1 MQNNLNISENLKSAI
16 RIAQAFAKENKNERI
31 GPSHLLRGLMHREVG
46 LHDFLK
52 SLGKDAGYIAEWAE
66 VRIDEYPKS
75 NIIPEVPLADEDVV
89 NVIEEADNIRLK
101 FGLDLTDAVCVLTA
115 LIKPNLAYSVDQLKS
130 LPLREKEIIENYI
143 DVNNIRNVIT
153 SPNIYSGNN
162 ATLQSNEAVS
172 GAIFTY
178 CIDKNA
184 RVKEGK
190 TDPVVGRDKEIVMMV
205 EILGRRSKPNVL
217 LIGEPG
223 VGKSAL
229 VDGFVQKIISGQVP
243 STLKSA
249 IVFELEPGTL
259 LAGASYKGE
268 VEDRL
273 KNIIKD
279 IKKFDKAIL
288 FIDELHTL
296 IDSKGAVG
304 SGVANML
311 KPELARGELTIIAA
325 TTQEEYRKIIEP
337 DAAFSRRFET
347 LTVNEPDFFT
357 TTKMIKTLLAGY
369 EKHHGI
375 KVHPEVIGESTR
387 LAKRYIK
394 DKRLPDAAIDLL
406 DRTMAAVKMMNETSL
421 PELQAIEAEI
431 QVIFDNQELNETDKA
446 REFKWA
452 HSVLLNKLSPVLS
465 GQLENTTDVVKM
477 ELANE
482 VHQELKSIIEK
493 LKLVLANKKE
503 EVTKQDIAAVIAHKT
518 GIPVGKIQTQERD
531 KLLTIESHL
540 KRRVVGQNHAIKTL
554 SDAIVESRSG
564 INKQGQPIGSFFFLG
579 PTGTGKT
586 ELTKAIAEFLF
597 NDEKA
602 MIRFDMS
609 EFKEEHSAA
618 LLYGAPPGY
627 VGYEEGGML
636 VNKIRQQPY
645 SVVLFDEIEKA
656 HYSVFD
662 TFLQIMDEG
671 TLHDKLGKEGDFS
684 NSLIIF
690 TSNIGSEWVAE
701 QIQKG
706 SLPTSQQLM
715 DIMAKHFR
723 PEFLARLS
731 EIIPFAPISEEHVVR
746 ILEIQMASLIE
757 SLRKQDVQLNVSSA
771 AKKELALSDFS
782 PKYGARQL
790 STVIRNKLRR
800 PIARMLVSGELI
812 KGDELIIEKEEGLS
826 ELTWKINRN
835 KEMLFVGEKKVL
847 NSTTV

>member
-1 MQNNLNISENLKSAI
+1 MQNSLTISENLKSAI
-16 RIAQAFAKENKNERI
+16 RVAQAFAKENKNEKI
-31 GPSHLLRGLMHREVG
+31 GVSHMLRALMHKEAG

-52 SLGKDAGYIAEWAE
+52 SIGKDIGYISEWAE
-66 VRIDEYPKS
+66 VRIDEYPKV
-75 NIIPEVPLADEDVV
+75 NNVPEIPLADEQLTK
-89 NVIEEADNIRLK
+89 VIEDADNIGLK
-101 FGLDLTDAVCVLTA
+101 LGLDYTDTICVLVA
-115 LIKPNLAYSVDQLKS
+115 LVKPNSAYTLSQLKS
-130 LPLREKEIIENYI
+130 LPLREAEIIEQYLDHHKI
-143 DVNNIRNVIT
+143 KNVFSASSEST
-153 SPNIYSGNN
+153 DG
-162 ATLQSNEAVS
+162 SNGSVQENHGMS
-172 GAIFTY
+172 GALFSY

-184 RVKEGK
+184 LVAQGK
-190 TDPVVGRDKEIVMMV
+190 TDPVVGRDKEIVMMI

-229 VDGFVQKIISGQVP
+229 VDGFVSKIIAGEVP
-243 STLKSA
+243 STLKSS
-249 IVFELEPGTL
+249 IVFELELGKL

-273 KNIIKD
+273 KNILKE

-296 IDSKGAVG
+296 LDSKGAAG
-304 SGVANML
+304 TGVSNML

-325 TTQEEYRKIIEP
+325 STQEEYRKVIEP
-337 DAAFSRRFET
+337 DAAFNRRFET
-347 LTVNEPDFFT
+347 LTVNEPDFST
-357 TTKMIKTLLAGY
+357 TSKMLQILLPKY

-375 KVHPEVIGESTR
+375 KVNPEVIGDSIR

-406 DRTMAAVKMMNETSL
+406 DRTMAAVKMMKETSL
-421 PELQAIEAEI
+421 AELEK
-431 QVIFDNQELNETDKA
+431 VET
-446 REFKWA
+446 EFATVFNDTQLSTEEKLKEYKWI
-452 HSVLLNKLSPVLS
+452 HGVLMNKLSPVLV
-465 GQLENTTDVVKM
+465 GQLEESNDIDKM
-477 ELANE
+477 DTEKELYT
-482 VHQELKSIIEK
+482 ELQQVIEK
-493 LKLVLANKKE
+493 FKKIAAQPKDE
-503 EVTKQDIAAVIAHKT
+503 IVKEDIAAVIAHKT

-531 KLLTIESHL
+531 KLLSIEEQL
-540 KRRVVGQNHAIKTL
+540 KRRVVGQNHAIKVL
-554 SDAIVESRSG
+554 SDAIIESRSG
-564 INKQGQPIGSFFFLG
+564 IIKQGQPIGSFFFLG

-636 VNKIRQQPY
+636 VNKIRKQPY

-656 HYSVFD
+656 HHSVFD

-671 TLHDKLGKEGDFS
+671 VLHDKLGKEGDFS
-684 NSLIIF
+684 NSIVIF
-690 TSNIGSEWVAE
+690 TSNIGSEWVSE

-706 SLPTSQQLM
+706 VLPTSQQLM
-715 DIMAKHFR
+715 DIMAKNFR

-731 EIIPFAPISEEHVVR
+731 EIIPFAPISEENAVR
-746 ILEIQMASLIE
+746 ILEIQMGSLIN
-757 SLRKQDVQLNVSSA
+757 SLVKLDIQLNLTPD

-790 STVIRNKLRR
+790 STVIRNRLRR
-800 PIARMLVSGELI
+800 KIARMLVSGELL
-812 KGDELIIEKEEGLS
+812 KGDQLMIEKENDQK
-826 ELTWKINRN
+826 ELLWKINRN
-835 KEMLFVGEKKVL
+835 DKIIVC
-847 NSTTV
+847 NS

>member
-1 MQNNLNISENLKSAI
+1 MQNSLTISENLKSAI
-16 RIAQAFAKENKNERI
+16 RVAQAFAKENKNEKI
-31 GPSHLLRGLMHREVG
+31 GVSHMLRALMHREAG
-46 LHDFLK
+46 LQDFLK
-52 SLGKDAGYIAEWAE
+52 SIGKDTGYIAEWAE
-66 VRIDEYPKS
+66 VRIDEYPKVS
-75 NIIPEVPLADEDVV
+75 TVPEVPLADEQLTK
-89 NVIEEADNIRLK
+89 VIEDADNIGLK
-101 FGLDLTDAVCVLTA
+101 LGLDYTDTICVLVA
-115 LIKPNLAYSVDQLKS
+115 LVKPNSAYTLSQLKS
-130 LPLREKEIIENYI
+130 LPLREAEIIEQYL
-143 DVNNIRNVIT
+143 DLHKMKNVFSSSDGSADGST
-153 SPNIYSGNN
+153 GNVKEN
-162 ATLQSNEAVS
+162 HTMS
-172 GAIFTY
+172 GALFSY

-184 RVKEGK
+184 LVTQGK

-229 VDGFVQKIISGQVP
+229 VDGFVSKIIAGEVP
-243 STLKSA
+243 SALKSS
-249 IVFELEPGTL
+249 IVFELELGKL

-273 KNIIKD
+273 KNILKE

-296 IDSKGAVG
+296 LDSKGAAG
-304 SGVANML
+304 TGVSNML

-325 TTQEEYRKIIEP
+325 STQEEYRKVIEP
-337 DAAFSRRFET
+337 DAAFNRRFET
-347 LTVNEPDFFT
+347 LTVNEPDFST
-357 TTKMIKTLLAGY
+357 TSKMLQILLPKY

-375 KVHPEVIGESTR
+375 KVNPEVIGDSIR

-406 DRTMAAVKMMNETSL
+406 DRTMAAVKMMKETSL
-421 PELQAIEAEI
+421 AELEK
-431 QVIFDNQELNETDKA
+431 VET
-446 REFKWA
+446 EFATVFNDVQLSTEEKLKEYKWV
-452 HSVLLNKLSPVLS
+452 HGVLMNKLSPVLV
-465 GQLENTTDVVKM
+465 GQLEESSDIDKM
-477 ELANE
+477 ETE
-482 VHQELKSIIEK
+482 KELYTELQHVIEK
-493 LKLVLANKKE
+493 FKKIAAQPKD
-503 EVTKQDIAAVIAHKT
+503 EVSKEDIAAVIAHKT

-531 KLLTIESHL
+531 KLLSIEEQL
-540 KRRVVGQNHAIKTL
+540 KRRVVGQDHAIKVL
-554 SDAIVESRSG
+554 SDAIIESRSG
-564 INKQGQPIGSFFFLG
+564 IIKQGQPIGSFFFLG

-636 VNKIRQQPY
+636 VNKIRKQPY

-656 HYSVFD
+656 HHSVFD

-671 TLHDKLGKEGDFS
+671 VLHDKLGKEGDFS
-684 NSLIIF
+684 NSIVIF
-690 TSNIGSEWVAE
+690 TSNIGSEWVSE

-706 SLPTSQQLM
+706 ILPTSQQLM
-715 DIMAKHFR
+715 DIMAKNFR

-731 EIIPFAPISEEHVVR
+731 EIIPFAPISEENAVR
-746 ILEIQMASLIE
+746 ILEIQMGSLIN
-757 SLRKQDVQLNVSSA
+757 SLTKLDIQLNLTMD

-790 STVIRNKLRR
+790 STVIRNRLRR
-800 PIARMLVSGELI
+800 KIARMLVSSELQ
-812 KGDELIIEKEEGLS
+812 KGDQLVIEKEKEQK

-835 KEMLFVGEKKVL
+835 DKIILC
-847 NSTTV
+847 NS

>member
-1 MQNNLNISENLKSAI
+1 MQNSLTISENLKSAI
-16 RIAQAFAKENKNERI
+16 RVAQAFAKENKNEKI
-31 GPSHLLRGLMHREVG
+31 GVSHMLRALMHREAG
-46 LHDFLK
+46 LQDFLK
-52 SLGKDAGYIAEWAE
+52 SIGKDTGYIAEWAE
-66 VRIDEYPKS
+66 VRIDEYPKVS
-75 NIIPEVPLADEDVV
+75 TVPEVPLADEQLT
-89 NVIEEADNIRLK
+89 NVIEDADNIGLK
-101 FGLDLTDAVCVLTA
+101 LGLDYTDTICVLVA
-115 LIKPNLAYSVDQLKS
+115 LVKPNAAYTLSQLKS
-130 LPLREKEIIENYI
+130 LPLREAEIMEQYLDHHKIKNVFAASTESGDGSVHENQ
-143 DVNNIRNVIT
+143 
-153 SPNIYSGNN
+153 GM
-162 ATLQSNEAVS
+162 S
-172 GAIFTY
+172 GALFSY

-184 RVKEGK
+184 LVAQGK
-190 TDPVVGRDKEIVMMV
+190 TDPVVGRDREIVMMI

-229 VDGFVQKIISGQVP
+229 VDGFVSKIIAGEVP
-243 STLKSA
+243 STLKSS
-249 IVFELEPGTL
+249 IVFELELGKL

-273 KNIIKD
+273 KNILKE

-296 IDSKGAVG
+296 LDSKGAAG
-304 SGVANML
+304 TGISNML

-325 TTQEEYRKIIEP
+325 STQEEYRKVIEP
-337 DAAFSRRFET
+337 DAAFNRRFET
-347 LTVNEPDFFT
+347 LTVNEPDFST
-357 TTKMIKTLLAGY
+357 TSKMLQILLPKY

-375 KVHPEVIGESTR
+375 NVNKEVIGDSIR

-406 DRTMAAVKMMNETSL
+406 DRTMAAVKMMKETSL
-421 PELQAIEAEI
+421 TELEKVETEFAGVFNDAELST
-431 QVIFDNQELNETDKA
+431 EEKLKEY
-446 REFKWA
+446 KWI
-452 HSVLLNKLSPVLS
+452 HGVLMNKLSPVLV
-465 GQLENTTDVVKM
+465 GQLEESNDIDKM
-477 ELANE
+477 DTEKELYT
-482 VHQELKSIIEK
+482 ELQQVIEK
-493 LKLVLANKKE
+493 FKTIAAQPKDEIVKE
-503 EVTKQDIAAVIAHKT
+503 DIAAVIAHKT

-531 KLLTIESHL
+531 KLLSIEEQL
-540 KRRVVGQNHAIKTL
+540 KRRVIGQDHAIKVL

-564 INKQGQPIGSFFFLG
+564 IIKQGQPIGSFFFLG

-636 VNKIRQQPY
+636 VNKIRKQPY

-656 HYSVFD
+656 HHSVFD

-671 TLHDKLGKEGDFS
+671 VLHDKLGKEGDFS
-684 NSLIIF
+684 NSIVIF
-690 TSNIGSEWVAE
+690 TSNIGSEWVSE

-706 SLPTSQQLM
+706 ILPTSQQLM
-715 DIMAKHFR
+715 DIMAKNFR

-731 EIIPFAPISEEHVVR
+731 EIIPFAPISEDNAVR
-746 ILEIQMASLIE
+746 ILEIQMGSLIN
-757 SLRKQDVQLNVSSA
+757 SLIKMDIQLNLTLD

-790 STVIRNKLRR
+790 STVIRNRLRR
-800 PIARMLVSGELI
+800 KIARMLVSGELL
-812 KGDELIIEKEEGLS
+812 KGDQLIIEKEKDQK
-826 ELTWKINRN
+826 ELLWKINRN
-835 KEMLFVGEKKVL
+835 DKIILC
-847 NSTTV
+847 NS

>member
-1 MQNNLNISENLKSAI
+1 MQNSLTISENLKSAI
-16 RIAQAFAKENKNERI
+16 RVAQAFAKENKNEKI
-31 GPSHLLRGLMHREVG
+31 GVSHMLRALMHREAG

-52 SLGKDAGYIAEWAE
+52 SIGKDTGYIAEWAE
-66 VRIDEYPKS
+66 VRIDEYPKVS
-75 NIIPEVPLADEDVV
+75 TVPEIPLADEQLTK
-89 NVIEEADNIRLK
+89 VIEDADNIGLK
-101 FGLDLTDAVCVLTA
+101 LGLDYTDTICVLVA
-115 LIKPNLAYSVDQLKS
+115 LVKPNSAYTLSQLKS
-130 LPLREKEIIENYI
+130 LPLREAEIIEQYLDQHKI
-143 DVNNIRNVIT
+143 KNVF
-153 SPNIYSGNN
+153 SSSAESAEG
-162 ATLQSNEAVS
+162 SNGSVREHQGMS
-172 GAIFTY
+172 GALFSY

-184 RVKEGK
+184 LVTQGK
-190 TDPVVGRDKEIVMMV
+190 TDPVVGRDKEIVMMI

-229 VDGFVQKIISGQVP
+229 VDGFVSKIIAGEVP
-243 STLKSA
+243 STLKSS
-249 IVFELEPGTL
+249 IVFELELGKL

-273 KNIIKD
+273 KNILKE

-296 IDSKGAVG
+296 LDSKGAAG
-304 SGVANML
+304 SGVSNML

-325 TTQEEYRKIIEP
+325 STQEEYRKIIEP
-337 DAAFSRRFET
+337 DAAFNRRFET
-347 LTVNEPDFFT
+347 LTVNEPDFST
-357 TTKMIKTLLAGY
+357 TSKMLQILLPKY
-369 EKHHGI
+369 EKHHDI
-375 KVHPEVIGESTR
+375 KVNPEVIGDSIR

-406 DRTMAAVKMMNETSL
+406 DRTMAAVKMMKETSL
-421 PELQAIEAEI
+421 AELEK
-431 QVIFDNQELNETDKA
+431 VET
-446 REFKWA
+446 EFATVFNDAQLSTEEKLKEYKWI
-452 HSVLLNKLSPVLS
+452 HGVLMNKLSPVLV
-465 GQLENTTDVVKM
+465 GQLEESNDIDKM
-477 ELANE
+477 DTEKELYT
-482 VHQELKSIIEK
+482 ELQQVIEK
-493 LKLVLANKKE
+493 FKKIAAQPKDE
-503 EVTKQDIAAVIAHKT
+503 IVKEDIAAVIAHKT

-531 KLLTIESHL
+531 KLLSIEEQL
-540 KRRVVGQNHAIKTL
+540 KRRVVGQNHAIKVL
-554 SDAIVESRSG
+554 SDAIIESRSG
-564 INKQGQPIGSFFFLG
+564 IIKQGQPIGSFFFLG

-636 VNKIRQQPY
+636 VNKIRKQPY

-656 HYSVFD
+656 HHSVFD

-671 TLHDKLGKEGDFS
+671 VLHDKLGKEGDFS
-684 NSLIIF
+684 NSIVIF
-690 TSNIGSEWVAE
+690 TSNIGSEWVSE

-706 SLPTSQQLM
+706 ILPTSQQLM
-715 DIMAKHFR
+715 DIMAKNFR

-731 EIIPFAPISEEHVVR
+731 EIIPFAPISEENAVR
-746 ILEIQMASLIE
+746 ILEIQMGSLIT
-757 SLRKQDVQLNVSSA
+757 SLVKLDIQLNLTMD

-790 STVIRNKLRR
+790 STVIRNRLRR
-800 PIARMLVSGELI
+800 KIARMLVSGELL
-812 KGDELIIEKEEGLS
+812 KGDQLLIEKENDQK
-826 ELTWKINRN
+826 ELLWKINRN
-835 KEMLFVGEKKVL
+835 DKIIVC
-847 NSTTV
+847 NS

>member
-1 MQNNLNISENLKSAI
+1 MQNSLTISENLKSAI
-16 RIAQAFAKENKNERI
+16 RVAQAFAKENKNEKI
-31 GPSHLLRGLMHREVG
+31 GVSHMLRALMHKEAG

-52 SLGKDAGYIAEWAE
+52 SIGKDISYISEWAE
-66 VRIDEYPKS
+66 VRIDEYSKV
-75 NIIPEVPLADEDVV
+75 NNVPEVPLADEQLTK
-89 NVIEEADNIRLK
+89 VIEDADNIGLK
-101 FGLDLTDAVCVLTA
+101 LGLDYTDTICVLVA
-115 LIKPNLAYSVDQLKS
+115 LVKPNSAYTLSQLKS
-130 LPLREKEIIENYI
+130 LPLREAEIIEQYLDHHKI
-143 DVNNIRNVIT
+143 KNVFSASSESADGST
-153 SPNIYSGNN
+153 GGVQENHGM
-162 ATLQSNEAVS
+162 S
-172 GAIFTY
+172 GALFSY

-184 RVKEGK
+184 LVAQGK
-190 TDPVVGRDKEIVMMV
+190 TDPVVGRDKEIVMMI

-229 VDGFVQKIISGQVP
+229 VDGFVSKIIAGEVP
-243 STLKSA
+243 STLKSSV
-249 IVFELEPGTL
+249 VFELELGKL

-273 KNIIKD
+273 KNILKE

-296 IDSKGAVG
+296 LDSKGAAG
-304 SGVANML
+304 TGVSNML

-325 TTQEEYRKIIEP
+325 STQEEYRKVIEP
-337 DAAFSRRFET
+337 DAAFNRRFET
-347 LTVNEPDFFT
+347 LTVNEPDFST
-357 TTKMIKTLLAGY
+357 TSKMLQILLPKY

-375 KVHPEVIGESTR
+375 KVNQEVIGDSIR

-406 DRTMAAVKMMNETSL
+406 DRTMAAVKMMKETSL
-421 PELQAIEAEI
+421 AELEK
-431 QVIFDNQELNETDKA
+431 VET
-446 REFKWA
+446 EFATVFNDTQLPTEEKLKEYKWI
-452 HSVLLNKLSPVLS
+452 HGVLMNKLSPVLV
-465 GQLENTTDVVKM
+465 GQLEESNDIDKM
-477 ELANE
+477 DTEKELYT
-482 VHQELKSIIEK
+482 ELQQVIEK
-493 LKLVLANKKE
+493 FKKIAAQPKDE
-503 EVTKQDIAAVIAHKT
+503 IVKEDIAAVIAHKT

-531 KLLTIESHL
+531 KLLSIEEQL
-540 KRRVVGQNHAIKTL
+540 KRRVVGQNHAIKVL
-554 SDAIVESRSG
+554 SDAIIESRSG
-564 INKQGQPIGSFFFLG
+564 IIKQGQPIGSFFFLG

-636 VNKIRQQPY
+636 VNKIRKQPY

-656 HYSVFD
+656 HHSVFD

-671 TLHDKLGKEGDFS
+671 VLHDKLGKEGDFS
-684 NSLIIF
+684 NSIVIF
-690 TSNIGSEWVAE
+690 TSNIGSEWVSE

-706 SLPTSQQLM
+706 VLPTSQQLM
-715 DIMAKHFR
+715 DIMAKNFR

-731 EIIPFAPISEEHVVR
+731 EIIPFAPISEENAVR
-746 ILEIQMASLIE
+746 ILEIQMGSLIN
-757 SLRKQDVQLNVSSA
+757 SLIKLDIQLNLTA
-771 AKKELALSDFS
+771 DAKKELALSDFS

-790 STVIRNKLRR
+790 STVIRNRLRR
-800 PIARMLVSGELI
+800 KIARMLVSGELL
-812 KGDELIIEKEEGLS
+812 KGDQLMIEKENDQK
-826 ELTWKINRN
+826 ELLWKINRN
-835 KEMLFVGEKKVL
+835 DKIIVC
-847 NSTTV
+847 NS

>member
-1 MQNNLNISENLKSAI
+1 MENSLTISENLKSAI
-16 RIAQAFAKENKNERI
+16 RIAQAFAKENKNEKI
-31 GPSHLLRGLMHREVG
+31 GVSHILRALMHREAG

-52 SLGKDAGYIAEWAE
+52 AIGKDPGYIAEWAE

-75 NIIPEVPLADEDVV
+75 NTVPEAPLADEQLTK
-89 NVIEEADNIRLK
+89 VIEDADNVGLK
-101 FGLDLTDAVCVLTA
+101 LGLDFTDTICVLVA
-115 LIKPNLAYSVDQLKS
+115 LVKPNSAYTLSQLKS
-130 LPLREKEIIENYI
+130 LPLRENEIIEQYL
-143 DVNNIRNVIT
+143 DHHNIKNVFAAPSGENKQNGNLAA
-153 SPNIYSGNN
+153 SPGM
-162 ATLQSNEAVS
+162 S
-172 GAIFTY
+172 GALFSY

-184 RVKEGK
+184 LVSQGK
-190 TDPVVGRDKEIVMMV
+190 TDPVVGRDKEIVQMI

-229 VDGFVQKIISGQVP
+229 VDGFVSKIIAGEVP
-243 STLKSA
+243 STLKQA
-249 IVFELEPGTL
+249 IVFELELGKL

-273 KNIIKD
+273 KNILKE

-296 IDSKGAVG
+296 LDSKGAAG
-304 SGVANML
+304 SGVSNML

-325 TTQEEYRKIIEP
+325 STQEEYRKIIEP
-337 DAAFSRRFET
+337 DAAFNRRFET
-347 LTVNEPDFFT
+347 LTVNEPDIST
-357 TTKMIKTLLAGY
+357 TAKMLKIVLPKY

-375 KVHPEVIGESTR
+375 KVNPEVINDSIR

-406 DRTMAAVKMMNETSL
+406 DRTMAAVKMMKETSL
-421 PELQAIEAEI
+421 TELEKVETEFAAVFNDVELAAE
-431 QVIFDNQELNETDKA
+431 EKLKEY
-446 REFKWA
+446 KWIYA
-452 HSVLLNKLSPVLS
+452 VLMNKLSPVLV
-465 GQLENTTDVVKM
+465 GQLEESKDIERM
-477 ELANE
+477 ETE
-482 VHQELKSIIEK
+482 KELYTELQNVIEK
-493 LKLVLANKKE
+493 FKKITAQPKE
-503 EVTKQDIAAVIAHKT
+503 EIEKDDVAAVIAHKT

-531 KLLTIESHL
+531 KLLNIEDQL
-540 KRRVVGQNHAIKTL
+540 KRRVVGQDHAIKVL

-564 INKQGQPIGSFFFLG
+564 IMKPGQPIGSFFFLG

-602 MIRFDMS
+602 MVRFDMS

-656 HYSVFD
+656 HHSVFD

-671 TLHDKLGKEGDFS
+671 VLHDKLGKEGDFS
-684 NSLIIF
+684 NSIVIF
-690 TSNIGSEWVAE
+690 TSNIGSEWIAE
-701 QIQKG
+701 QIAKG
-706 SLPTSQQLM
+706 VLPTSQQLM
-715 DIMAKHFR
+715 DIMAKNFR

-731 EIIPFAPISEEHVVR
+731 EIIPFAPISEENAVK
-746 ILEIQMASLIE
+746 ILEIQMKALVNSL
-757 SLRKQDVQLNVSSA
+757 LKQDIQLVLSA
-771 AKKELALSDFS
+771 EAKKELALADFT

-790 STVIRNKLRR
+790 STVIRSKLRR
-800 PIARMLVSGELI
+800 RIARMLVSGELL
-812 KGDELIIEKEEGLS
+812 KGDQLLIEKEKEQK
-826 ELTWKINRN
+826 ELLWKINRN
-835 KEMLFVGEKKVL
+835 DEIIVC
-847 NSTTV
+847 NS

>member
-1 MQNNLNISENLKSAI
+1 MQNSLTISENLKSAI
-16 RIAQAFAKENKNERI
+16 RVAQAFAKENKNEKI
-31 GPSHLLRGLMHREVG
+31 GVSHMLRALMHREAG
-46 LHDFLK
+46 LQDFLK
-52 SLGKDAGYIAEWAE
+52 SIGKDVGYISEWAE
-66 VRIDEYPKS
+66 VRIDEYPKVS
-75 NIIPEVPLADEDVV
+75 TVPEVPLADEQLTK
-89 NVIEEADNIRLK
+89 VIEDADNIGLK
-101 FGLDLTDAVCVLTA
+101 LGLDYTDPICVLVA
-115 LIKPNLAYSVDQLKS
+115 LVKPNSAYTLSQLKS
-130 LPLREKEIIENYI
+130 LPLREAEIIEQYLDHHKI
-143 DVNNIRNVIT
+143 KNVFSASAESEDGST
-153 SPNIYSGNN
+153 GSGRENHGM
-162 ATLQSNEAVS
+162 S
-172 GAIFTY
+172 GALFSY

-184 RVKEGK
+184 LVTQGK
-190 TDPVVGRDKEIVMMV
+190 TDPVVGRDKEIVMMI

-229 VDGFVQKIISGQVP
+229 VDGFVSKIIAGEVP
-243 STLKSA
+243 STLKSS
-249 IVFELEPGTL
+249 IVFELELGKL

-273 KNIIKD
+273 KNILKE

-296 IDSKGAVG
+296 LDSKGAAG
-304 SGVANML
+304 TGVSNML

-325 TTQEEYRKIIEP
+325 STQEEYRKIIEP
-337 DAAFSRRFET
+337 DAAFNRRFET
-347 LTVNEPDFFT
+347 LTVNEPDFST
-357 TTKMIKTLLAGY
+357 TSKMLQILLPKY

-375 KVHPEVIGESTR
+375 KVNPEVIGDSIR

-406 DRTMAAVKMMNETSL
+406 DRTMAAVKMMKETSL
-421 PELQAIEAEI
+421 AELEKVEIEFATVFNDAQLSTE
-431 QVIFDNQELNETDKA
+431 EKLKEY
-446 REFKWA
+446 KWI
-452 HSVLLNKLSPVLS
+452 HGVLMNKLSPVLV
-465 GQLENTTDVVKM
+465 GQLEESNDIDKM
-477 ELANE
+477 DTEKELYT
-482 VHQELKSIIEK
+482 ELQQVIEK
-493 LKLVLANKKE
+493 FKKIAAQPKDE
-503 EVTKQDIAAVIAHKT
+503 IVKEDIAAVIAHKT

-531 KLLTIESHL
+531 KLLSIEEQL
-540 KRRVVGQNHAIKTL
+540 KRRVVGQDHAIKVL

-564 INKQGQPIGSFFFLG
+564 IIKQGQPIGSFFFLG

-636 VNKIRQQPY
+636 VNKIRKQPY

-656 HYSVFD
+656 HHSVFD

-671 TLHDKLGKEGDFS
+671 VLHDKLGKEGDFS
-684 NSLIIF
+684 NSIVIF
-690 TSNIGSEWVAE
+690 TSNIGSEWVSE

-706 SLPTSQQLM
+706 ILPTSQQLM
-715 DIMAKHFR
+715 DIMAKNFR

-731 EIIPFAPISEEHVVR
+731 EIIPFAPISEDNAVR
-746 ILEIQMASLIE
+746 ILEIQMGTLINSLVKLDI
-757 SLRKQDVQLNVSSA
+757 RLNLSSD

-790 STVIRNKLRR
+790 STVIRNRLRR
-800 PIARMLVSGELI
+800 KIARMLVSGELL
-812 KGDELIIEKEEGLS
+812 KGDELIIEKEKEQK
-826 ELTWKINRN
+826 ELLWKINRN
-835 KEMLFVGEKKVL
+835 DKIIVC
-847 NSTTV
+847 NS

>member
-1 MQNNLNISENLKSAI
+1 MQNSLTISENLKSAI
-16 RIAQAFAKENKNERI
+16 RIAQAFAKENKNEKI
-31 GPSHLLRGLMHREVG
+31 GVSHMLRALMHREAG

-52 SLGKDAGYIAEWAE
+52 SIGKDPGYIAEWAE

-75 NIIPEVPLADEDVV
+75 NTVPEVPLADEQLTK
-89 NVIEEADNIRLK
+89 VIEDADNIGLK
-101 FGLDLTDAVCVLTA
+101 LGLDYTDTICVLVA
-115 LIKPNLAYSVDQLKS
+115 LVKPNSAYTLSQLKS
-130 LPLREKEIIENYI
+130 LPLRENEIMEQYLDHHKIKNVFSGSAEN
-143 DVNNIRNVIT
+143 T
-153 SPNIYSGNN
+153 EEGGSSSAN
-162 ATLQSNEAVS
+162 AGMT
-172 GAIFTY
+172 GALFSY

-184 RVKEGK
+184 QVNQGK

-229 VDGFVQKIISGQVP
+229 VDGFVSKILAGEVS
-243 STLKSA
+243 STLKQA
-249 IVFELEPGTL
+249 VVFELELGKL

-273 KNIIKD
+273 KNILKE

-296 IDSKGAVG
+296 LDSKGAAG
-304 SGVANML
+304 SGVSNML

-325 TTQEEYRKIIEP
+325 STQEEYRKVIEP
-337 DAAFSRRFET
+337 DAAFNRRFET
-347 LTVNEPDFFT
+347 LTVSEPDFLT
-357 TTKMIKTLLAGY
+357 TAKMLKIVLPKY

-375 KVHPEVIGESTR
+375 NVNPEVVGESIR

-406 DRTMAAVKMMNETSL
+406 DRTMAAVKMMKETSL
-421 PELQAIEAEI
+421 TELEKVETEFAEVFNDA
-431 QVIFDNQELNETDKA
+431 QLSTEEKLKEY
-446 REFKWA
+446 KWI
-452 HSVLLNKLSPVLS
+452 HSVLMNKLSPVLV
-465 GQLENTTDVVKM
+465 GQLEESRD
-477 ELANE
+477 
-482 VHQELKSIIEK
+482 IEK
-493 LKLVLANKKE
+493 MDTEKELYTELQQVIETFKKISAKPKDE
-503 EVTKQDIAAVIAHKT
+503 IHKDDVAAVIAHKT
-518 GIPVGKIQTQERD
+518 GIPVGKVQTQERD
-531 KLLTIESHL
+531 KLLNIEEQL
-540 KRRVVGQNHAIKTL
+540 KRRVVGQDHAIKVL

-564 INKQGQPIGSFFFLG
+564 IIKQGQPIGSFFFLG

-671 TLHDKLGKEGDFS
+671 VLHDKLGKEGDFS
-684 NSLIIF
+684 NSIVIF
-690 TSNIGSEWVAE
+690 TSNIGSEWIAE

-706 SLPTSQQLM
+706 LLPTSQQLM
-715 DIMAKHFR
+715 DVMAKNFR

-731 EIIPFAPISEEHVVR
+731 EIIPFAPISEENAVK
-746 ILEIQMASLIE
+746 ILEIQMKTLVNSLQ
-757 SLRKQDVQLNVSSA
+757 KQDIQIQLTPE
-771 AKKELALSDFS
+771 AKKELALADFT

-790 STVIRNKLRR
+790 STVIRSRLRR
-800 PIARMLVSGELI
+800 KIARMLVAGELQ
-812 KGDELIIEKEEGLS
+812 KGDTLLIEKENDQK
-826 ELTWKINRN
+826 ELIWKINRDN
-835 KEMLFVGEKKVL
+835 KIIQC
-847 NSTTV
+847 NS

>member
-1 MQNNLNISENLKSAI
+1 MQNSLTISENLKSAI
-16 RIAQAFAKENKNERI
+16 RVAQAFAKENKNERI
-31 GPSHLLRGLMHREVG
+31 GVSHMLRALMHREAG
-46 LHDFLK
+46 LQDFLK
-52 SLGKDAGYIAEWAE
+52 SIGKDYGYIAEWAE
-66 VRIDEYPKS
+66 VRIDEYPKV
-75 NIIPEVPLADEDVV
+75 NTVPEVPLADEQLTK
-89 NVIEEADNIRLK
+89 VIEDADNIGLK
-101 FGLDLTDAVCVLTA
+101 LGLDYTDTICVLVA
-115 LIKPNLAYSVDQLKS
+115 LVKPNSAYTLSQLKS
-130 LPLREKEIIENYI
+130 LPLREAEIIEQYLDLHKMKNVFSSTAETAEGS
-143 DVNNIRNVIT
+143 DGSIRENH
-153 SPNIYSGNN
+153 GM
-162 ATLQSNEAVS
+162 S
-172 GAIFTY
+172 GALFSY

-184 RVKEGK
+184 LVTQGK
-190 TDPVVGRDKEIVMMV
+190 TDPVVGRDKEIVMMI

-229 VDGFVQKIISGQVP
+229 VDGFVNKIIAGEVP
-243 STLKSA
+243 STLKSS
-249 IVFELEPGTL
+249 IVFELELGKL

-273 KNIIKD
+273 KNILKE

-296 IDSKGAVG
+296 LDSKGAAG
-304 SGVANML
+304 SGVSNML

-325 TTQEEYRKIIEP
+325 STQEEYRKIIEP
-337 DAAFSRRFET
+337 DAAFNRRFET
-347 LTVNEPDFFT
+347 LTVNEPDFAT
-357 TTKMIKTLLAGY
+357 TSKMLQILLPKY

-375 KVHPEVIGESTR
+375 NVNPEVIGDSIR

-406 DRTMAAVKMMNETSL
+406 DRTMAAVKMMKETSL
-421 PELQAIEAEI
+421 AELEK
-431 QVIFDNQELNETDKA
+431 VET
-446 REFKWA
+446 EFATVFNDTQLSTEEKLKEYKWI
-452 HSVLLNKLSPVLS
+452 HGVLMNKLSPVLV
-465 GQLENTTDVVKM
+465 GQLEESNDIDKM
-477 ELANE
+477 DTEKELYTELQE
-482 VHQELKSIIEK
+482 VIEK
-493 LKLVLANKKE
+493 FKKIAAQPKDE
-503 EVTKQDIAAVIAHKT
+503 IVKEDIAAVIAHKT

-531 KLLTIESHL
+531 KLLSIEEQL
-540 KRRVVGQNHAIKTL
+540 KRRVVGQDHAIKVL
-554 SDAIVESRSG
+554 SDAIIESRSG
-564 INKQGQPIGSFFFLG
+564 IIKQGQPIGSFFFLG

-636 VNKIRQQPY
+636 VNKIRKQPY

-656 HYSVFD
+656 HHSVFD

-671 TLHDKLGKEGDFS
+671 VLHDKLGKEGDFS
-684 NSLIIF
+684 NSIVIF

-706 SLPTSQQLM
+706 ILPASQQLM
-715 DIMAKHFR
+715 DIMAKNFR

-731 EIIPFAPISEEHVVR
+731 EIIPFAPISEDNAVR
-746 ILEIQMASLIE
+746 ILEIQMGSLLN
-757 SLRKQDVQLNVSSA
+757 SLVKLDIRLELSLD

-782 PKYGARQL
+782 PKCGARQL
-790 STVIRNKLRR
+790 STVIRNRLRR
-800 PIARMLVSGELI
+800 KIARMLVSGELQ
-812 KGDELIIEKEEGLS
+812 KGDLLIIEKEKDQK
-826 ELTWKINRN
+826 ELLWKINRN
-835 KEMLFVGEKKVL
+835 DKIILC
-847 NSTTV
+847 NS

>member
-1 MQNNLNISENLKSAI
+1 MQNSLTISENLKSAI
-16 RIAQAFAKENKNERI
+16 RIAQAFAKENKNEKI
-31 GPSHLLRGLMHREVG
+31 GVSHMLRALMHREAG

-52 SLGKDAGYIAEWAE
+52 SIGKDPAYIAEWAE

-75 NIIPEVPLADEDVV
+75 NTIPEVPLADEQLTK
-89 NVIEEADNIRLK
+89 VIEDADNVGLK
-101 FGLDLTDAVCVLTA
+101 LGLDYTDTICVLVA
-115 LIKPNLAYSVDQLKS
+115 LVKPNSAYTLSQLKS
-130 LPLREKEIIENYI
+130 LPLRENEIMEQYLDHHKIKNVFSTSVSDETQNGSTG
-143 DVNNIRNVIT
+143 VNT
-153 SPNIYSGNN
+153 GM
-162 ATLQSNEAVS
+162 S
-172 GAIFTY
+172 GALFSY

-184 RVKEGK
+184 QVNQGK

-229 VDGFVQKIISGQVP
+229 VDGFVSKIIAGEVP
-243 STLKSA
+243 STLKQA
-249 IVFELEPGTL
+249 IVFELELGKL

-273 KNIIKD
+273 KNILKE

-296 IDSKGAVG
+296 LDSKGAVG
-304 SGVANML
+304 SGVSNML

-325 TTQEEYRKIIEP
+325 STQEEYRKIIEP
-337 DAAFSRRFET
+337 DAAFNRRFET
-347 LTVNEPDFFT
+347 LTVHEPDLST
-357 TTKMIKTLLAGY
+357 TAKMLKIILPKY
-369 EKHHGI
+369 EKHHDI
-375 KVHPEVIGESTR
+375 KVNPEVITESIR

-406 DRTMAAVKMMNETSL
+406 DRTLAAVKMMKETSL
-421 PELQAIEAEI
+421 TELEKVETEFAEI
-431 QVIFDNQELNETDKA
+431 FNDAQLSTEEKLKEYRWIYQVLM
-446 REFKWA
+446 
-452 HSVLLNKLSPVLS
+452 NKLSPVLV
-465 GQLENTTDVVKM
+465 GQLEESKDIEKM
-477 ELANE
+477 ETE
-482 VHQELKSIIEK
+482 KELYTELQQVIEK
-493 LKLVLANKKE
+493 FKKISAQPKDE
-503 EVTKQDIAAVIAHKT
+503 IQKDDVAAVIAHKT

-531 KLLTIESHL
+531 KLLNIEEQL
-540 KRRVVGQNHAIKTL
+540 KRRVVGQDHAIKVL

-564 INKQGQPIGSFFFLG
+564 IMKQGQPIGSFFFLG

-636 VNKIRQQPY
+636 VNKIRQQSY
-645 SVVLFDEIEKA
+645 AVVLFDEIEKA

-671 TLHDKLGKEGDFS
+671 VLHDKLGKEGDFS
-684 NSLIIF
+684 NSIVIF
-690 TSNIGSEWVAE
+690 TSNLGSEWIAE

-706 SLPTSQQLM
+706 VLPTSQQLM
-715 DIMAKHFR
+715 DIMAKNFR

-731 EIIPFAPISEEHVVR
+731 EIIPFAPISEENAVK
-746 ILEIQMASLIE
+746 ILEIQMKALVNSL
-757 SLRKQDVQLNVSSA
+757 LKQDIQIELTPE
-771 AKKELALSDFS
+771 AKKELALADFT

-790 STVIRNKLRR
+790 STVIRSRLRR
-800 PIARMLVSGELI
+800 KIARMLVSGELL
-812 KGDELIIEKEEGLS
+812 KGDKLMIEKEDGQK
-826 ELTWKINRN
+826 ELIWKINRDN
-835 KEMLFVGEKKVL
+835 KIIQCQ
-847 NSTTV
+847 S

>member
-1 MQNNLNISENLKSAI
+1 MQNSLTISENLKSAI
-16 RIAQAFAKENKNERI
+16 RVAQAFAKENKNEKI
-31 GPSHLLRGLMHREVG
+31 GVSHMLRALMHREAG
-46 LHDFLK
+46 LQDFLK
-52 SLGKDAGYIAEWAE
+52 SIGKDTGYIAEWAE
-66 VRIDEYPKS
+66 VRIDEYPKVS
-75 NIIPEVPLADEDVV
+75 TVPEVPLADEQLTK
-89 NVIEEADNIRLK
+89 VIEDADNIGLK
-101 FGLDLTDAVCVLTA
+101 LGLDYTDTICVLVA
-115 LIKPNLAYSVDQLKS
+115 LVKPNSAYTLSQLKS
-130 LPLREKEIIENYI
+130 LPLREAEIIEQYL
-143 DVNNIRNVIT
+143 DLHKMKNVF
-153 SPNIYSGNN
+153 SSSAESADG
-162 ATLQSNEAVS
+162 SNGSVRENQGMS
-172 GAIFTY
+172 GALFSY

-184 RVKEGK
+184 LVTQGK

-229 VDGFVQKIISGQVP
+229 VDGFVSKIIAGEVP
-243 STLKSA
+243 STLKSS
-249 IVFELEPGTL
+249 IVFELELGKL

-273 KNIIKD
+273 KNILKE

-296 IDSKGAVG
+296 LDSKGAAG
-304 SGVANML
+304 TGVSNML

-325 TTQEEYRKIIEP
+325 STQEEYRKIIEP
-337 DAAFSRRFET
+337 DAAFNRRFET
-347 LTVNEPDFFT
+347 LTVNEPDFST
-357 TTKMIKTLLAGY
+357 TSKMLQILLPKY
-369 EKHHGI
+369 EKHHDI
-375 KVHPEVIGESTR
+375 KVNPEVIGDSIR

-406 DRTMAAVKMMNETSL
+406 DRTMAAVKMMKETSL
-421 PELQAIEAEI
+421 SELEK
-431 QVIFDNQELNETDKA
+431 VET
-446 REFKWA
+446 EFATVFNDVQLSTEEKLKEYKWV
-452 HSVLLNKLSPVLS
+452 HGVLMNKLSPVLV
-465 GQLENTTDVVKM
+465 GQLEESSDIDKM
-477 ELANE
+477 ETE
-482 VHQELKSIIEK
+482 KELYTELQQVIEK
-493 LKLVLANKKE
+493 FKKIAAQPKD
-503 EVTKQDIAAVIAHKT
+503 EVSKEDIAAVIAHKT

-531 KLLTIESHL
+531 KLLSIEEQL
-540 KRRVVGQNHAIKTL
+540 KRRVVGQDHAIKVL
-554 SDAIVESRSG
+554 SDAIIESRSG
-564 INKQGQPIGSFFFLG
+564 IIKQGQPIGSFFFLG

-636 VNKIRQQPY
+636 VNKIRKQPY

-656 HYSVFD
+656 HHSVFD

-671 TLHDKLGKEGDFS
+671 VLHDKLGKEGDFS
-684 NSLIIF
+684 NSIVIF
-690 TSNIGSEWVAE
+690 TSNIGSEWVSE

-706 SLPTSQQLM
+706 ILPTSQQLM
-715 DIMAKHFR
+715 DIMAKNFR

-731 EIIPFAPISEEHVVR
+731 EIIPFAPISEENAVR
-746 ILEIQMASLIE
+746 ILEIQMSSLIN
-757 SLRKQDVQLNVSSA
+757 SLVKLDIQLNLTME

-790 STVIRNKLRR
+790 STVIRNRLRR
-800 PIARMLVSGELI
+800 KIARMLVSSELQ
-812 KGDELIIEKEEGLS
+812 KGDQLFIEKEKEQK
-826 ELTWKINRN
+826 ELIWKINRN
-835 KEMLFVGEKKVL
+835 DKIILC
-847 NSTTV
+847 NS

>member
-1 MQNNLNISENLKSAI
+1 MQNSLTISENLKSAI
-16 RIAQAFAKENKNERI
+16 RIAQAFAKENKNEKI
-31 GPSHLLRGLMHREVG
+31 GVSHMLRALMHREAG

-52 SLGKDAGYIAEWAE
+52 SIGKDPAYIAEWAE

-75 NIIPEVPLADEDVV
+75 NTIPETPLADEQLTK
-89 NVIEEADNIRLK
+89 VIEDADNVGLK
-101 FGLDLTDAVCVLTA
+101 LGLDYTDTLCVLVA
-115 LIKPNLAYSVDQLKS
+115 LVKPNSAYTLSQLKS
-130 LPLREKEIIENYI
+130 LPLRENEIMEQYLDHHKIKNVFSTSVS
-143 DVNNIRNVIT
+143 DDTQNGSPAVN
-153 SPNIYSGNN
+153 GG
-162 ATLQSNEAVS
+162 S
-172 GAIFTY
+172 GALFSY

-184 RVKEGK
+184 QVNQGK

-229 VDGFVQKIISGQVP
+229 VDGFVSKIIAGEVP
-243 STLKSA
+243 STLKQA
-249 IVFELEPGTL
+249 IVFELELGKL

-273 KNIIKD
+273 KNILKE

-296 IDSKGAVG
+296 LDSKGAVG
-304 SGVANML
+304 SGVSNML

-325 TTQEEYRKIIEP
+325 STQEEYRKVIEP
-337 DAAFSRRFET
+337 DAAFNRRFET
-347 LTVNEPDFFT
+347 LTVNEPDFAT
-357 TTKMIKTLLAGY
+357 TAKMLKIVLPKY
-369 EKHHGI
+369 EKHHDI
-375 KVHPEVIGESTR
+375 KVNPEVVGESIR

-406 DRTMAAVKMMNETSL
+406 DRTMAAVKMMKETSL
-421 PELQAIEAEI
+421 TELEKVETEFAEVFNDVQLSTEEKLKEYKWI
-431 QVIFDNQELNETDKA
+431 YQVLM
-446 REFKWA
+446 
-452 HSVLLNKLSPVLS
+452 NKLSPVLV
-465 GQLENTTDVVKM
+465 GQLEESNDIEKM
-477 ELANE
+477 ETE
-482 VHQELKSIIEK
+482 KELYTELQQVIEK
-493 LKLVLANKKE
+493 FKKISTQPKDE
-503 EVTKQDIAAVIAHKT
+503 IQKDDVAAVIAHKT

-531 KLLTIESHL
+531 KLLSIEEHL
-540 KRRVVGQNHAIKTL
+540 KRRVVGQDHAIKVL

-564 INKQGQPIGSFFFLG
+564 IMKQGQPIGSFFFLG

-636 VNKIRQQPY
+636 VNKIRQQSY

-671 TLHDKLGKEGDFS
+671 VLHDKLGKEGDFS
-684 NSLIIF
+684 NSIVIF
-690 TSNIGSEWVAE
+690 TSNIGSEWIAE

-706 SLPTSQQLM
+706 VLPTSQQLM
-715 DIMAKHFR
+715 DIMAKNFR

-731 EIIPFAPISEEHVVR
+731 EIIPFAPISEDNAVK
-746 ILEIQMASLIE
+746 ILEIQMKTLVNSL
-757 SLRKQDVQLNVSSA
+757 LKQDIQIELTPE
-771 AKKELALSDFS
+771 AKKELALADFT
-782 PKYGARQL
+782 PRYGARQL
-790 STVIRNKLRR
+790 STVIRSRLRR
-800 PIARMLVSGELI
+800 KIARMLVSGELQ
-812 KGDELIIEKEEGLS
+812 KGDTVLIEKEKDQK
-826 ELTWKINRN
+826 ELIWKINRN
-835 KEMLFVGEKKVL
+835 NKIIVC
-847 NSTTV
+847 NS

>member
-1 MQNNLNISENLKSAI
+1 MQNSLTISENLKSAI
-16 RIAQAFAKENKNERI
+16 RVAQAFAKENKNEKI
-31 GPSHLLRGLMHREVG
+31 GVSHMLRALMHREAG
-46 LHDFLK
+46 LQDFLK
-52 SLGKDAGYIAEWAE
+52 SIGKDTGYIAEWAE
-66 VRIDEYPKS
+66 VRIDEYPKV
-75 NIIPEVPLADEDVV
+75 NTVPEVPLADEQLTK
-89 NVIEEADNIRLK
+89 VIEDADNIGLK
-101 FGLDLTDAVCVLTA
+101 LGLDYTDTICVLVA
-115 LIKPNLAYSVDQLKS
+115 LVKPNAAYSLSQLKS
-130 LPLREKEIIENYI
+130 LPLREAEIMEQYLDHHKIKNVFSASSESADGTNGSVRENH
-143 DVNNIRNVIT
+143 
-153 SPNIYSGNN
+153 GM
-162 ATLQSNEAVS
+162 S
-172 GAIFTY
+172 GALFSY

-184 RVKEGK
+184 LVTQGK
-190 TDPVVGRDKEIVMMV
+190 TDPVVGRDKEIVMMI

-229 VDGFVQKIISGQVP
+229 VDGFVSKIIAGEVP
-243 STLKSA
+243 STLKSS
-249 IVFELEPGTL
+249 IVFELELGKL

-273 KNIIKD
+273 KNILKE

-296 IDSKGAVG
+296 LDSKGAAG
-304 SGVANML
+304 TGVSNML

-325 TTQEEYRKIIEP
+325 STQEEYRKVIEP
-337 DAAFSRRFET
+337 DAAFNRRFET
-347 LTVNEPDFFT
+347 LTVNEPDFAT
-357 TTKMIKTLLAGY
+357 TSKMLQILLPKY

-375 KVHPEVIGESTR
+375 KVNAEVIGDSIR

-406 DRTMAAVKMMNETSL
+406 DRTMAAVKMMKETSL
-421 PELQAIEAEI
+421 TELEK
-431 QVIFDNQELNETDKA
+431 VET
-446 REFKWA
+446 EFAAVFNDTQLSTEEKLKEYKWI
-452 HSVLLNKLSPVLS
+452 HGVLMNKLSPVLV
-465 GQLENTTDVVKM
+465 GQLEESNDIDKM
-477 ELANE
+477 ETE
-482 VHQELKSIIEK
+482 KELYTELQQVIEK
-493 LKLVLANKKE
+493 FKTIASQPKDEIVKE
-503 EVTKQDIAAVIAHKT
+503 DIAAVIAHKT

-531 KLLTIESHL
+531 KLLSIEEQL
-540 KRRVVGQNHAIKTL
+540 KRRVIGQDHAIKVL

-564 INKQGQPIGSFFFLG
+564 IIKQGQPIGSFFFLG

-636 VNKIRQQPY
+636 VNKIRKQPY

-656 HYSVFD
+656 HHSVFD

-671 TLHDKLGKEGDFS
+671 VLHDKLGKEGDFS
-684 NSLIIF
+684 NSIVIF
-690 TSNIGSEWVAE
+690 TSNIGSEWVSE

-706 SLPTSQQLM
+706 ILPTSQQLM
-715 DIMAKHFR
+715 DIMAKNFR

-731 EIIPFAPISEEHVVR
+731 EIIPFAPISEDNAVR
-746 ILEIQMASLIE
+746 ILEIQMGSLIN
-757 SLRKQDVQLNVSSA
+757 SLLKMDIQLNLTLD

-790 STVIRNKLRR
+790 STVIRNRLRR
-800 PIARMLVSGELI
+800 KIARMLVSGELL
-812 KGDELIIEKEEGLS
+812 KGDQLLIEKEKDEK
-826 ELTWKINRN
+826 ELRWKINRN
-835 KEMLFVGEKKVL
+835 DKIILC
-847 NSTTV
+847 NS

>member
-1 MQNNLNISENLKSAI
+1 MQNSLTISENLKSAI
-16 RIAQAFAKENKNERI
+16 RIAQAFAKENKNEKI
-31 GPSHLLRGLMHREVG
+31 GVSHMLRALMHREAG

-52 SLGKDAGYIAEWAE
+52 SIGKDPGYIAEWAE

-75 NIIPEVPLADEDVV
+75 NTVPEIPLADEQLTK
-89 NVIEEADNIRLK
+89 VIEDADNIGLK
-101 FGLDLTDAVCVLTA
+101 LGLDYTDTICVLVA
-115 LIKPNLAYSVDQLKS
+115 LVKPNSAYTLSQLKS
-130 LPLREKEIIENYI
+130 LPLRENEIIEQYLDHHKIKNVFSPSVT
-143 DVNNIRNVIT
+143 DETPDGSSTVNT
-153 SPNIYSGNN
+153 GM
-162 ATLQSNEAVS
+162 S
-172 GAIFTY
+172 GALFSY
-178 CIDKNA
+178 CLDKNA
-184 RVKEGK
+184 QVNQGK
-190 TDPVVGRDKEIVMMV
+190 TDPIVGRDKEIVMMV

-229 VDGFVQKIISGQVP
+229 VDGFVSKIIAGEVP
-243 STLKSA
+243 STLKQA
-249 IVFELEPGTL
+249 IVFELELGKL

-273 KNIIKD
+273 KNILKE

-296 IDSKGAVG
+296 LDSKGAVG
-304 SGVANML
+304 SGVSNML

-325 TTQEEYRKIIEP
+325 STQEEYRKVIEP
-337 DAAFSRRFET
+337 DAAFNRRFET
-347 LTVNEPDFFT
+347 LTVNEPDFPT
-357 TTKMIKTLLAGY
+357 TAKMLHIVLPKY
-369 EKHHGI
+369 EKHHDI
-375 KVHPEVIGESTR
+375 RVNPEVVGESIR

-406 DRTMAAVKMMNETSL
+406 DRTMAAVKMMKETSL
-421 PELQAIEAEI
+421 TELEKVQTEFAEVFNDAQLSTEEKLKEYKWI
-431 QVIFDNQELNETDKA
+431 YQVLM
-446 REFKWA
+446 
-452 HSVLLNKLSPVLS
+452 NKLSPVLV
-465 GQLENTTDVVKM
+465 GQLEESND
-477 ELANE
+477 
-482 VHQELKSIIEK
+482 IEK
-493 LKLVLANKKE
+493 MDTEKELYTELQQVIEKFKKISAIQKE
-503 EVTKQDIAAVIAHKT
+503 EIVKDDVAAVIAHKT

-531 KLLTIESHL
+531 KLLNIEEHL
-540 KRRVVGQNHAIKTL
+540 KRRVVGQDHAIKVL

-564 INKQGQPIGSFFFLG
+564 IIKQGQPIGSFFFLG

-671 TLHDKLGKEGDFS
+671 VLHDKLGKEGDFS
-684 NSLIIF
+684 NSIVIF
-690 TSNIGSEWVAE
+690 TSNIGSEWIAE

-715 DIMAKHFR
+715 DIMAKNFR

-731 EIIPFAPISEEHVVR
+731 EIIPFAPISEENAVK
-746 ILEIQMASLIE
+746 ILEIQMKALVTSL
-757 SLRKQDVQLNVSSA
+757 LKQDIRIELTTE
-771 AKKELALSDFS
+771 AKKELALADFT

-790 STVIRNKLRR
+790 STVIRSKLRR
-800 PIARMLVSGELI
+800 RIARMLVAGELQ
-812 KGDELIIEKEEGLS
+812 KGDVLLIEKEKDQK
-826 ELTWKINRN
+826 ELTWKISRDN
-835 KEMLFVGEKKVL
+835 KIIVC
-847 NSTTV
+847 NS